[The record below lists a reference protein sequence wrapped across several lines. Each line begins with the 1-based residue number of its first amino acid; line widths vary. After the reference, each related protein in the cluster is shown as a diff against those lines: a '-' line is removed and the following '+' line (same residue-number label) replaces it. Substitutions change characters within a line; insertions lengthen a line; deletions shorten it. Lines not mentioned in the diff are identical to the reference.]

1 VSNELIDRLATDLRP
16 TPRGL
21 IARRL
26 LVGALAGGVVSAALV
41 AATLGFRHDLGDAV
55 GDGMFW
61 MKLGYT
67 FSLAA
72 LALWACERLARPA
85 GLAMGRLPWLLAPV
99 AVLAALGA
107 WWLAQ
112 VPAGERLATL
122 LGHSAGAC
130 PWLIVAF
137 SLPPLLGL
145 IWATRALAPTRLRLA
160 GLVLGLAAG
169 GVGATAYAFH
179 CDEMA
184 APFLAIWYSAGILG
198 AGLIGALLGPRALR
212 W

>member
-1 VSNELIDRLATDLRP
+1 
-16 TPRGL
+16 
-21 IARRL
+21 
-26 LVGALAGGVVSAALV
+26 
-41 AATLGFRHDLGDAV
+41 
-55 GDGMFW
+55 
-61 MKLGYT
+61 
-67 FSLAA
+67 
-72 LALWACERLARPA
+72 
-85 GLAMGRLPWLLAPV
+85 
-99 AVLAALGA
+99 
-107 WWLAQ
+107 
-112 VPAGERLATL
+112 L
-122 LGHSAGAC
+122 LGHSAGVC

-198 AGLIGALLGPRALR
+198 AGLLGALLGPRALR